1 MNKAWTIAG
10 VALGAAAGALGW
22 GYYHF
27 LRRPLARTQGA
38 LRLPGLHREAEVRRD
53 RWGVPHIYAADLHDL
68 FFAQGFVHAQDRL
81 WQMEFQRRLVAGRLS
96 EVLGAPTADVDRWLR
111 ILGMRRVAEGEV
123 DRLEPPV
130 RAALEAYAAGVNA
143 RIAQGRLP
151 VEFSLLRY
159 RPEPWTAADTLA
171 WNKAM
176 SWGLS
181 INWESELL
189 RAQLIARLGPERAA
203 ELEPQVEELPIV
215 PPGGLSA
222 LDRAAAARPFL
233 GPPAQ
238 AGLGSNAWV
247 LAGPRTAG
255 GAPLLANDM
264 HLPMNQPSIWYENH
278 LVGGDLNV
286 TGVTFPGVP
295 GVVAGHNGHVAWGFT
310 NGFPDVQD
318 LYRERLR
325 RDEAGRVFYEYRGE
339 WQEAQVLREEVWVK
353 GGGPVIEEVVITRHG
368 PIINALAAD
377 LAGEEPLALR
387 WTSFEQDTTLQALLE
402 MMRAHTCREF
412 HRALRH
418 WTSPVQ
424 NVVYAD
430 TAGNIAY
437 SLAGRVPI
445 RARGEGLVPAPGWT
459 GEYEWTGYIPFEEM
473 PHLYNPPQGYIV
485 TANNRIVGA
494 EYPYF
499 LGREFASD
507 DRARR
512 ITALLEAQERVD
524 AAYIRRMHFDLV
536 SPTARDAAR
545 HLSRLAVDDPR
556 LAAVVE
562 MMGRWDG
569 ALTAD
574 SPQAAVYEVFLR
586 RMTRLLLADKLGD
599 DLAVRYAGLGPT
611 PQLAGRSIFG
621 TRARVWLRNLLDR
634 PDSPWF
640 DLGQGED
647 RDAAMRLAL
656 AQTVDFLE
664 RELGPDP
671 QNWAWGKLHTLTFAH
686 TLGRVR
692 PLDRLFNRGP
702 YPLPGDDTTIWAT
715 GAARHDLSCDGVIG
729 PPHRF
734 IADLGNLDGAMGLL
748 APGQSGQPGSRHYD
762 DQIRAWFE
770 GGYHPLLYA
779 REDVERGTVA
789 RLRLQP
795 GQPPLGPAT

>member
-1 MNKAWTIAG
+1 MDKRWLMAG
-10 VALGAAAGALGW
+10 TALGAAALIGGA
-22 GYYHF
+22 YHYL
-27 LRRPLARTQGA
+27 LRRPLARTRGT
-38 LRLPGLHREAEVRRD
+38 LRLPGLHRPVEILRD
-53 RWGVPHIYAADLHDL
+53 RWGVPHIYAADRHDL

-81 WQMEFQRRLVAGRLS
+81 WQMDFQRRMVAGRLS
-96 EVLGAPTADVDRWLR
+96 EVLGPQTVAVDRWLR
-111 ILGMRRVAEGEV
+111 ILGMRRLAEQQVSLLTE
-123 DRLEPPV
+123 PV
-130 RAALEAYAAGVNA
+130 RTVLEAYAAGVNA
-143 RIAQGRLP
+143 RIALGRLP
-151 VEFSLLRY
+151 VEFGLLRY

-203 ELEPQVEELPIV
+203 ELEPELDELSIV

-233 GPPAQ
+233 GPPPQ
-238 AGLGSNAWV
+238 AGVGSNSWV
-247 LAGPRTAG
+247 LAGQRTVG
-255 GAPLLANDM
+255 GTPILANDM
-264 HLPMNQPSIWYENH
+264 HLPMYQPSIWYENH
-278 LVGGDLNV
+278 LVGGGLNV
-286 TGVTFPGVP
+286 IGITFPGVP

-325 RDEAGRVFYEYRGE
+325 RDEAGRVWYEYRGE
-339 WQEAQVLREEVWVK
+339 WHRAEIIREEIEVK
-353 GGGPVIEEVVITRHG
+353 GAETVVEEVILTRHG

-387 WTSFEQDTTLQALLE
+387 WTSWEPDTVIHAVLE
-402 MMRAHTCREF
+402 MMEARTCLEF
-412 HRALRH
+412 RQALRR

-430 TAGNIAY
+430 REGNIAY

-445 RARGEGLVPAPGWT
+445 RAKGEGLTPVPGWT

-485 TANNRIVGA
+485 TANNRIVGK

-499 LGREFASD
+499 LGREYASD

-512 ITALLEAQERVD
+512 ITELIEGRKRVD
-524 AAYIRRMHFDLV
+524 VAYVRKMHFDLV
-536 SPTARDAAR
+536 SPTARDVAR
-545 HLSRLAVDDPR
+545 HLGNLRVQDPR

-574 SPQAAVYEVFLR
+574 SPEAAVYQVFLR
-586 RMTRLLLADKLGD
+586 RMIRLLLVDRLGE
-599 DLAVRYAGLGPT
+599 DLTVRYAGLGPT
-611 PQLAGRSIFG
+611 PQLADRSIFG
-621 TRARVWLRNLLDR
+621 VRARQWLHKLLEE

-640 DLGQGED
+640 DLGNGEG
-647 RDAAMRLAL
+647 RDEAMILAL
-656 AQTVDFLE
+656 QQTVAFLE
-664 RELGPDP
+664 QELGPEPKD
-671 QNWAWGKLHTLTFAH
+671 WAWGKLHTLTYAH
-686 TLGRVR
+686 TLGRLR
-692 PLDRLFNRGP
+692 PLDLLFNRGP
-702 YPLPGDDTTIWAT
+702 YPLGGDDTTVWAT
-715 GAARHDLSCDGVIG
+715 GAARHDLSCERIIG
-729 PPHRF
+729 PPYRF
-734 IADLGNLDGAMGLL
+734 IADLGDLDHALGLL
-748 APGQSGQPGSRHYD
+748 APGQSGQPGSKHYD

-779 REDVERGTVA
+779 REDVEREMEA
-789 RLRLQP
+789 KLRLL
-795 GQPPLGPAT
+795 PLTEQNP